1 MLPLEYT
8 VKWMD
13 KVLNIIFDIS
23 KLYLDFGMKI
33 KRHGMQYYANAQP
46 NPNKYKY

>member
-1 MLPLEYT
+1 M
-8 VKWMD
+8 KWMD
-13 KVLNIIFDIS
+13 KMLNIIFDTS